1 MDAKMSDSPAYI
13 FDTNSMLRNRRR
25 SAQMGAE
32 FDFLRAEIADRMQ
45 DRLLEINRTF
55 STPLDIGGDYGRL
68 NGWPKTSPTAE
79 ISDAPLDLPEATYDL
94 VVSNLHMHWVNDLPG
109 LLVQAN
115 RALKPDGLFLGAL
128 LGGETLVELRHAL
141 LAAESELVGG
151 AHQRV
156 IPFADVRDMGS
167 LLQRAG
173 FALPVADM
181 DTITVT
187 YEHPLKLMRELRSMG
202 EANAL
207 IGRSKN
213 FMRRDVLMKACE
225 IYARDFS
232 NDDGRIRATFQII
245 YITGWHPHKSQQ
257 KPAKRGSATMRLEDA
272 LKAGGPPKLKP

>member
-1 MDAKMSDSPAYI
+1 MSDNPAYI
-13 FDTNSMLRNRRR
+13 FDTESMLQNRAR
-25 SAQMGAE
+25 SKRLGNE

-45 DRLLEINRTF
+45 DRLLEVNRKF
-55 STPLDIGGDYGRL
+55 YEPLDIGGDYGRFAD
-68 NGWPKTSPTAE
+68 WPSETPTTS
-79 ISDAPLDLPEATYDL
+79 ISDKALGLSDESHDII
-94 VVSNLHMHWVNDLPG
+94 VSNLHMHWVNDLPG

-115 RALKPDGLFLGAL
+115 KALKPDGLFLGSL

-141 LAAESELVGG
+141 LAAESEVIGG

-173 FALPVADM
+173 FALPVADI
-181 DTITVT
+181 DTITIT
-187 YEHPLKLMRELRSMG
+187 YEHPLKLMQELRGMG

-207 IGRSKN
+207 LGRPKN

-245 YITGWHPHKSQQ
+245 YITGWHPHESQQ
-257 KPAKRGSATMRLEDA
+257 KPLKRGSATMRLEDA
-272 LKAGGPPKLKP
+272 LKAGTPQKT

>member
-1 MDAKMSDSPAYI
+1 MSDNPAYI
-13 FDTNSMLRNRRR
+13 FDTDSVLRNRKR
-25 SAQMGAE
+25 SEALGAE
-32 FDFLRAEIADRMQ
+32 FDFLRAEIADRMR
-45 DRLLEINRTF
+45 DRMLEINREF
-55 STPLDIGGDYGRL
+55 HTPLDIGGDYGRFA
-68 NGWPKTSPTAE
+68 GWPNAASVVS
-79 ISDAPLDLPEATYDL
+79 ISDEPLGLRDAAFDLIT
-94 VVSNLHMHWVNDLPG
+94 SNLHMHWVNDLPG

-115 RALKPDGLFLGAL
+115 KALKPDGLFLGSL

-141 LAAESELVGG
+141 LAAESEIIGG

-187 YEHPLKLMRELRSMG
+187 YEHPLKLMQELRGMG

-207 IGRSKN
+207 LGRQKSFLRK
-213 FMRRDVLMKACE
+213 DVLMRACE

-232 NDDGRIRATFQII
+232 NEDGRIRATFQII
-245 YITGWHPHKSQQ
+245 YITGWHPHESQQ

-272 LKAGGPPKLKP
+272 LKAGGPPTSKA

>member
-1 MDAKMSDSPAYI
+1 MSDNPAYI
-13 FDTNSMLRNRRR
+13 FDTASFQRNRAR
-25 SAQMGAE
+25 SKRMGPD
-32 FDFLRAEIADRMQ
+32 FDFLRAEVADRMQ
-45 DRLLEINRTF
+45 DRMLEINRTF
-55 STPLDIGGDYGRL
+55 SAPLDIGGDYGRFA
-68 NGWPKTSPTAE
+68 GWPDTTPTVA
-79 ISDAPLDLPEATYDL
+79 IADNALGLVDASYDMIA
-94 VVSNLHMHWVNDLPG
+94 SNLNMHWVNDLPG

-115 RALKPDGLFLGAL
+115 KALKPDGLFLGSL

-141 LAAESELVGG
+141 LTAESEIVGG

-187 YEHPLKLMRELRSMG
+187 YEHPLKLMQELRCMG

-207 IGRSKN
+207 ISRQKN
-213 FMRRDVLMKACE
+213 FMRRDIVMRACE

-245 YITGWHPHKSQQ
+245 YITGWHPHESQQ

-272 LKAGGPPKLKP
+272 LKAGGPPKR

>member
-1 MDAKMSDSPAYI
+1 MSDNPAYI
-13 FDTNSMLRNRRR
+13 FDTTSMLRNRKR
-25 SAQMGAE
+25 SAMMGSE

-55 STPLDIGGDYGRL
+55 SIPLDIGGDYGRF
-68 NGWPKTSPTAE
+68 NKWAATTPTVD
-79 ISDAPLDLPEATYDL
+79 ISDASLGLAEATYDL

-109 LLVQAN
+109 MLVQAN

-128 LGGETLVELRHAL
+128 LGGETLVELRHSL

-187 YEHPLKLMRELRSMG
+187 YEHPLKLMQELRGMG

-207 IGRSKN
+207 LARPKN
-213 FMRRDVLMKACE
+213 FMRRDILMKACE

-245 YITGWHPHKSQQ
+245 YITGWHPHESQQ

-272 LKAGGPPKLKP
+272 LKAGGPPKP